1 MDADSPTSRRRYESW
16 RAALLGAR
24 ETPHARLTRRLS
36 YERLRRQSLGRN
48 WRRSEIISEESAD
61 DTRRCVALDVER
73 LPSDDPRR
81 TSPECVAALK
91 RILVTYASMTKSRK
105 GYRQGMHELASMLF
119 DARAR
124 AADYSKA
131 PEGRGKWGET
141 NDHTAFAICADDE
154 REISEAN
161 ERDYRFVEH
170 DTFAMFEAFM
180 GETTRADDGRLRL
193 GVYYEDTTS
202 TMSPINAAF
211 RRIENAL
218 VSIDEAVAR
227 KLAALEVEPQL
238 YLLRWLRLGYG
249 REFHREDVCAL
260 WDAFMECV
268 VGKKE
273 GEEVIKSRDIY
284 EGVAVSLLLSMRED
298 ILCAQDFGTAMSRL
312 QKVPPG
318 LEMEH
323 IIARAKAMA
332 MTGLLDEHGFGVNP
346 ITLPSRKSS
355 HRRVISSKNR
365 LVVPSIRN
373 GKSPSV
379 TSETESLRS
388 LNDEELDAPLDVAP
402 LTTSGVDTQA
412 TNLSFVDAER
422 VEEVSP
428 VKTAT
433 RQVESMTL
441 RVPKPVTSGR
451 YTNPNVAKTDAGDD
465 VNRDGNPFTGSMF
478 APDPPRSFRRN
489 VVASEP
495 VDKPAEEPDHALE
508 TSRENARRHLNA
520 AINTLNHALEHG
532 NAPSEHTAKPIDTV
546 SGQS

>member
-1 MDADSPTSRRRYESW
+1 MDSDSPTSRRRYESW
-16 RAALLGAR
+16 RAALLGPR

-170 DTFAMFEAFM
+170 DTFAMFEAFL

-388 LNDEELDAPLDVAP
+388 LNDEELDASLDVP
-402 LTTSGVDTQA
+402 PPTTSGVDTQE

-451 YTNPNVAKTDAGDD
+451 YTNPNVAENGEDD
-465 VNRDGNPFTGSMF
+465 VARDGNPFTGSMF

-489 VVASEP
+489 VSVSDP
-495 VDKPAEEPDHALE
+495 VVKPAEELDHALE

>member
-1 MDADSPTSRRRYESW
+1 MDSDSPTSRRRYESW
-16 RAALLGAR
+16 RAALLGPR

-193 GVYYEDTTS
+193 GVYYEDTTT

-388 LNDEELDAPLDVAP
+388 LNDEELDESLDVP
-402 LTTSGVDTQA
+402 PPTTSDVATQE

-428 VKTAT
+428 VQTAT

-451 YTNPNVAKTDAGDD
+451 YTNPNVAENGEDD
-465 VNRDGNPFTGSMF
+465 VNRDENPFTGSMF

-489 VVASEP
+489 VSVSDP
-495 VDKPAEEPDHALE
+495 VVKPAEELDHALE

>member
-1 MDADSPTSRRRYESW
+1 MVDCPTSRRRYESW
-16 RAALLGAR
+16 RAALLGEN

-91 RILVTYASMTKSRK
+91 RILVAYASMTKSRK

-180 GETTRADDGRLRL
+180 GETTRTVDGRLRL
-193 GVYYEDTTS
+193 GVYYEDTT
-202 TMSPINAAF
+202 TPMSPINAAF

-249 REFHREDVCAL
+249 REFHREDVCVL

-273 GEEVIKSRDIY
+273 GEEVIRSRDIY

-332 MTGLLDEHGFGVNP
+332 MTGLLDEHGFRVNP
-346 ITLPSRKSS
+346 PTLPSRKSS

-365 LVVPSIRN
+365 LIVPSIRN
-373 GKSPSV
+373 GKSPSI

-388 LNDEELDAPLDVAP
+388 LNDEELNASLDVP
-402 LTTSGVDTQA
+402 PTTSDVEA
-412 TNLSFVDAER
+412 EETNLSSDAER

-441 RVPKPVTSGR
+441 RVPKLVTSGR
-451 YTNPNVAKTDAGDD
+451 YTKPTVAKTDGTAVD
-465 VNRDGNPFTGSMF
+465 REENPFTGSMF

-489 VVASEP
+489 VGASDP
-495 VDKPAEEPDHALE
+495 VVKPDDEPDHNLE
-508 TSRENARRHLNA
+508 TSRENARRSLNA

-532 NAPSEHTAKPIDTV
+532 NAASERAARQIDTV
-546 SGQS
+546 FGQS